1 MSMLA
6 TGRRAAGLIAS
17 VLIGAVSIG
26 AMTLTGSAYAQDPI
40 RVGFPIV
47 MSGSGAQFGVPVLK
61 GAQMYAEQI
70 NKSGGVL
77 GRKIEILPR
86 DTKLRPDEA
95 VRVARELITRERVNF
110 LIGTFTSAEG
120 PAVSEIA
127 KENKVV
133 FIAPA
138 PATDRLTAPDTLHP
152 FVFRVAKNTTTE
164 GRAAAEI
171 LSKWKDVKRV
181 ATIAPDYAYGQDTVK
196 SFVERIKQLR
206 PDIEIVDQQWPK
218 LSEPDYTPFLTAQ
231 LSRKPDAVVSVLCC
245 GNFDTLV
252 KQGKPLGYFESI
264 KFRML
269 ALGEAGSVETMRSIG
284 GDYPLGIWGNSYDA
298 FYWDGPAGHREYTE
312 QLKAFTND
320 KEPSSWPI
328 QGYIA
333 MQFLVEAIKKAQ
345 SVDSAKVA
353 AAMLGLTIQS
363 PVGPLTMREKDHQA
377 NRGQIYGI
385 AVKDPRFAFP
395 ILDPKTI
402 INIDPAKFMD

>member
-1 MSMLA
+1 MTSLK
-6 TGRRAAGLIAS
+6 TGRFIAA
-17 VLIGAVSIG
+17 
-26 AMTLTGSAYAQDPI
+26 LTGALAIAATAHAQDAI

-77 GRKIEILPR
+77 GRKIEIIPR

-110 LIGTFTSAEG
+110 LVGTFTSAEG

-127 KENKVV
+127 KENKIV
-133 FIAPA
+133 FIAPV
-138 PATDRLTAPDTLHP
+138 PATDRLTSPDTLHP
-152 FVFRVAKNTTTE
+152 YVFRVAKNTTTE

-171 LSKWKDVKRV
+171 LSKWQDVKRV
-181 ATIAPDYAYGQDTVK
+181 ATIAPAYGQDTVK

-231 LSRKPDAVVSVLCC
+231 LARKPDAVVSVLCC

-252 KQGKPLGYFESI
+252 KQGKPLGYFEAI
-264 KFRML
+264 KSKML
-269 ALGEAGSVETMRSIG
+269 ALGEAGSVETMRALGS
-284 GDYPLGIWGNSYDA
+284 DYPVGVWGNTYDA
-298 FYWDGPAGHREYTE
+298 FYWDGPTGHQEYVE
-312 QLKAFTND
+312 QLKAFTNE

-333 MQFLVEAIKKAQ
+333 MQFLVEAIRKTNTI
-345 SVDSAKVA
+345 DSGKVA
-353 AAMLGLTIQS
+353 AALLGLTIQS

-377 NRGQIYGI
+377 NRGQLYGI
-385 AVKDPRFAFP
+385 ATKDPHYPFP
-395 ILDPKTI
+395 ILDPNSI
-402 INIDPAKFMD
+402 INVDPVKFMD

>member
-1 MSMLA
+1 MAKFAICRLVAASIGVLVLCA
-6 TGRRAAGLIAS
+6 TGH
-17 VLIGAVSIG
+17 
-26 AMTLTGSAYAQDPI
+26 AQEPI

-47 MSGSGAQFGVPVLK
+47 MSGAGAQFGVPVLK
-61 GAQMYAEQI
+61 GAQMYAEEV
-70 NKSGGVL
+70 NKSGGIL
-77 GRKIEILPR
+77 GRKIEIVPR

-110 LIGTFTSAEG
+110 LVGTFTSAEG

-127 KENKVV
+127 KENKIV
-133 FIAPA
+133 FIAPV
-138 PATDRLTAPDTLHP
+138 PATDRLTAPDSLHP

-171 LSKWKDVKRV
+171 LSKWQDVKRV

-196 SFVERIKQLR
+196 SFVERIKLLR

-231 LSRKPDAVVSVLCC
+231 LARKPDAVVSVLCC

-264 KFRML
+264 KFKML
-269 ALGEAGSVETMRSIG
+269 ALGEAGSVETMRALGS
-284 GDYPLGIWGNSYDA
+284 DYPLGIWGNTYDA
-298 FYWDGPAGHREYTE
+298 FYWDGPPGHRAYIERL
-312 QLKAFTND
+312 QAFTGEKD
-320 KEPSSWPI
+320 PSSWPI

-333 MQFLVEAIKKAQ
+333 MQFLVEAIKKAKTI
-345 SVDSAKVA
+345 DSEKVA
-353 AAMLGLTIQS
+353 AAMLGLTIAS

-377 NRGQIYGI
+377 NRGQLYGI
-385 AVKDPRFAFP
+385 AIKDAGYSFA
-395 ILDPKTI
+395 ILDPKSI
-402 INIDPAKFMD
+402 LSIDPAKLMD